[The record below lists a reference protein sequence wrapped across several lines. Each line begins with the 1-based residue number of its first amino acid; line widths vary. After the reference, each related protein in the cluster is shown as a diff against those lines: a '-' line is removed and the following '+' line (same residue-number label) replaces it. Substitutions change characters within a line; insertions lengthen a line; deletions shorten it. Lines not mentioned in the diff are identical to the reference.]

1 VKQENIQPL
10 CFMDTTVEDIKLR
23 PLLQEDVTKLLV
35 WHNDKEVTEYSMN
48 ALIFP
53 QTLEDCEKFVAQ
65 QTTNKMVT
73 LGILVKNMLVGYIG
87 ISGINWVNRSGEFF
101 IFIGDK
107 SVWNKGVGY
116 SAGQSIL
123 CYAFNTLGLHRVD
136 LSVSEP
142 NIGAVMLYK
151 KLGFIE
157 EGRKR
162 QSCFRNGVFHDKIIM
177 SLLKK
182 EWCGITN

>member
-1 VKQENIQPL
+1 MKITQK
-10 CFMDTTVEDIKLR
+10 DIKLG
-23 PLLQEDVTKLLV
+23 PLAQEDVAQLLV

-53 QTLEDCEKFVAQ
+53 QSIDDCEKFVAQ

-73 LGILVKNMLVGYIG
+73 LGIMVKGKFVGYVG

-116 SAGQSIL
+116 AAGHSIL
-123 CYAFNTLGLHRVD
+123 SYAFSTLGLHRVD

-142 NIGAVMLYK
+142 NVGAVMLYK

-162 QSCFRNGVFHDKIIM
+162 ESCFRNGTFHDKILM
-177 SLLKK
+177 SLLEK
-182 EWCGITN
+182 EWNIVTQR